1 VAACDRLTQR
11 LMISRGVRFR
21 TLAIALLAL
30 APTGA
35 VAQSGDPGAPPPTVR
50 LRLGPLFL
58 NPTIGLTGAGV
69 DDNVFNDPDQVAKS
83 DYTATLSPAT
93 DLWLRFGPTWING
106 TVKEDLVYYQK
117 YASERSANGS
127 VRVNW
132 LIPLNRLTLNP
143 GISYLNTRARPGFE
157 IDTRAQ
163 RSEIDYNG
171 SIELRV
177 ASKTFVGVRG
187 DRRTTTFDEN
197 ATYLGRSLQDSLNR
211 TVTNTGLT
219 VRHQATPLTSI
230 TFDVSRALDRFE
242 FSPVRDADSTQI
254 SGGVKFDPA
263 ALIKG
268 AATFGYRDFKPAS
281 GAVPG
286 YQGSTAAVD
295 LSYVALGT
303 TKLTVTASRDVQY
316 SFDINQPYYL
326 QTGVTGSI
334 GQQIYGP
341 LDVVARIGAQRLDY
355 RSSAGAAVALA
366 NRVDRI
372 RLYGAGIGYHLGRD
386 MRLGFN
392 VDQQQ
397 RTSPID
403 ARQYTGLVYGFAV
416 TYGS

>member
-1 VAACDRLTQR
+1 
-11 LMISRGVRFR
+11 MISRGVRFR

-30 APTGA
+30 APTG
-35 VAQSGDPGAPPPTVR
+35 VFAQSGDPGAPPSTVR
-50 LRLGPLFL
+50 MRLGPLYL
-58 NPTIGLTGAGV
+58 NPSIGLTGAGV
-69 DDNVFNDPDQVAKS
+69 DDNVFNEPDQVAKS

-93 DLWLRFGPTWING
+93 DLWLRFGPSWING
-106 TVKEDLVYYQK
+106 TVREDLIYYQK

-127 VRVNW
+127 FRVNW

-143 GISYLNTRARPGFE
+143 GISYLATRARPGFE

-171 SIELRV
+171 TIELRV

-187 DRRTTTFDEN
+187 DRRMTTFDEN
-197 ATYLGRSLQDSLNR
+197 ARYLGSSLENDLNR
-211 TVTNTGLT
+211 TVTSTGLT
-219 VRHQATPLTSI
+219 IRHQATPLTSI
-230 TFDVSRALDRFE
+230 TFDVSRVLDRFE
-242 FSPVRDADSTQI
+242 FLPARDGDSTQI

-316 SFDINQPYYL
+316 SFDINQPYYV

-334 GQQIYGP
+334 GQQIFGP

-355 RSSAGAAVALA
+355 RNREGTVVLVA
-366 NRVDRI
+366 NRVDHIRI
-372 RLYGAGIGYHLGRD
+372 YGAGIGYHLGRD
-386 MRLGFN
+386 MRVGFN
-392 VDQQQ
+392 VDQQK
-397 RTSPID
+397 RTSPLD
-403 ARQYTGLVYGFAV
+403 ARQYSGVVYGFAI